1 MGKPR
6 LHAIVKLPIERDAK
20 QAALHYSALTPAQL
34 AWSRGPRARAARFAG
49 LELRYWR

>member
-34 AWSRGPRARAARFAG
+34 GSRGPRAARFAG